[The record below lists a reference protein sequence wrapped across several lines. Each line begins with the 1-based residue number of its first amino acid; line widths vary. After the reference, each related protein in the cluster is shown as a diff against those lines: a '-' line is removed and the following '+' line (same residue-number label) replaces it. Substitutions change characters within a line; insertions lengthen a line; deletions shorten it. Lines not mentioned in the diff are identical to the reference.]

1 MKSEERQA
9 TLSHFVYEELLKRIN
24 ADEFAEGA
32 RLPSESELARQYGVS
47 RPVVREALA
56 LLRDDGIIHSR
67 RGAGS
72 FLNRIPDARVLNLT
86 PIKDLEDIQRCYD
99 FRYVLEGEIA
109 YRAAFRH
116 DAQDKKSMQ
125 KAFDAQNDPNI
136 KPGFGELEVD
146 LNFHLAIAKAT
157 HNRFF
162 YEAILAINQQMLDSM
177 KVIYYLFND
186 RAYHKQIKVDYHGA
200 VLRAILDGD
209 ADAARLN
216 MQLHIINTR
225 DYLFKTKDDLLKY

>member
-1 MKSEERQA
+1 MKPEDRQA
-9 TLSHFVYEELLKRIN
+9 TLSHYVYEELLKRIN
-24 ADEFAEGA
+24 GAEFTEGS
-32 RLPSESELARQYGVS
+32 RLPSEGDLARQFGVS

-56 LLRDDGIIHSR
+56 MLRDDGIIHSR

-72 FLNRIPDARVLNLT
+72 FLTRVPDSRVLTFT

-109 YRAAFRH
+109 YRAAMRH
-116 DAQDKKSMQ
+116 DAHDKKNMQ
-125 KAFDAQNDPNI
+125 KAFDAQDDPGV
-136 KPGFGELEVD
+136 KPGIGELEVD

-162 YEAILAINQQMLDSM
+162 HEAILAINQQMLNSM
-177 KVIYYLFND
+177 KVIHYLFND
-186 RAYHKQIKVDYHGA
+186 RTYHRQIKFGYHGA

-225 DYLFKTKDDLLKY
+225 DYLFKTKNDLLKY